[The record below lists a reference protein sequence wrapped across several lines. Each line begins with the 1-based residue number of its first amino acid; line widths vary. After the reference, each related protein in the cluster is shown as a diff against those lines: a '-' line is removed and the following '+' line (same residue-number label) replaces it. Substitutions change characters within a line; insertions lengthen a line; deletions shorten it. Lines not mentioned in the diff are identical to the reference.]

1 MERRVLFEDWPGPW
15 GRWAEKYCR
24 NNLWRVRMILGD
36 MEDAMSECYIQFVE
50 CKRRYGA
57 SVNDPKWLMALYKMC
72 VMSRFNDL
80 SVKDSRYREVVD
92 VTVYEGDSNQFDFG
106 PFVEEVPTK
115 TKWNE
120 KGLAFRSD
128 SRQKK
133 PMKVH
138 CGSKSNQADV
148 GALLSVRIS
157 DASKE
162 LKQVLYIMLNA
173 PAEVIQT
180 IAADCGTP
188 IRFFNKIVS
197 VLGISHTDSQRIQ
210 QELRLLLR

>member
-1 MERRVLFEDWPGPW
+1 
-15 GRWAEKYCR
+15 
-24 NNLWRVRMILGD
+24 MILGD
-36 MEDAMSECYIQFVE
+36 MDDAMSECYIQFVE

-57 SVNDPKWLMALYKMC
+57 TVNDPKWLMALYKMC

-92 VTVYEGDSNQFDFG
+92 VTVYEGDPNQLDFG
-106 PFVEEVPTK
+106 ATEEVPTK

-120 KGLAFRSD
+120 KGLAVRSD
-128 SRQKK
+128 FKQTK
-133 PMKVH
+133 PTKVH
-138 CGSKSNQADV
+138 YSSKSNQADI

-197 VLGISHTDSQRIQ
+197 VLGITDKKKLEI
-210 QELRLLLR
+210 ELRMLLQ